1 MGMMKRRPIL
11 PGALCAL
18 TAALGTL
25 AALAPADASAQPAS
39 PVQIGQTT
47 TPIVAPRCV
56 KGDTLAN
63 CKIVLTRTTGV
74 EASSDGVINPTRVN
88 REGWIVSF
96 DVGLSRLVGKASKRK
111 KIIKGLNAQYGG
123 APELALSVLKPGPNN
138 TFTVVEQSPTYQ
150 LQSYLGQVLEQPL
163 SVPPKFSSFTALHVI
178 RGEILGLTVPTWAPV
193 LSYGLSTS
201 AFAYRQSRRA
211 NCNNPAASQTAR
223 TRDGETATYNCY
235 YTGTRI
241 QYSASEI
248 TNPKAPSRSELQT
261 LGTSLSQ

>member
-1 MGMMKRRPIL
+1 MGEMKRRPTL
-11 PGALCAL
+11 PAALCAL
-18 TAALGTL
+18 TAALGGL
-25 AALAPADASAQPAS
+25 AALQPAAASAQT
-39 PVQIGQTT
+39 VQLGQTT
-47 TPIVAPRCV
+47 SPIVAPRCV

-96 DVGLSRLVGKASKRK
+96 DVGLSRLVGKAKKRK
-111 KIIKGLNAQYGG
+111 QIIKGLNAQYGG
-123 APELALSVLKPGPNN
+123 VPELALSVLKPGPNN
-138 TFTVVEQSPTYQ
+138 RFTVVEQSATYQ
-150 LQSYLGQVLEQPL
+150 LQSYLGEVLEQPL
-163 SVPPKFSSFTALHVI
+163 SVPPRFSSFTALHVI
-178 RGEILGLTVPTWAPV
+178 RGEVIGLTVPTWAPV

-201 AFAYRQSRRA
+201 DFAYRQSRRA

-241 QYSASEI
+241 QYSANEI
-248 TNPKAPSRSELQT
+248 TNSRAPSASELQT
-261 LGTSLSQ
+261 LGTRLSH